1 MKIKI
6 NSEFAHE
13 LVLAIPYAYWL
24 HKQGQLESVTT
35 SKGMKPFY
43 YFCDNV
49 IEKFDFR
56 TLDHETSG
64 LKELPNDWIH
74 HNAFGATGKYLHDM
88 TQEEQDNVNGVLDY
102 RQWIPPDYKHTFND
116 VKFIDRPYIVVNN
129 NFNIESGND
138 ISKSMRYFDIKSLYE
153 IFNIL
158 TEKGYTIIYKRPDN
172 TEFAPDQNE
181 KSTIEQKLTL
191 KANVHEIGEM
201 TDYELCEYYDNIEN
215 LNSLKEKYSEYSY
228 NELQL
233 RIFANAKGFITP
245 NGGGGILCGY
255 FDVPVVMHVP
265 SGKELRTNYL
275 TNKESY
281 YNKLSNNKLYP
292 VIDPNNES
300 NYKKLFDKIKEVF

>member
-49 IEKFDFR
+49 IEEFDFR
-56 TLDHETSG
+56 TLNHETSG

-88 TQEEQDNVNGVLDY
+88 TQEEQDNMNGVLDY
-102 RQWIPPDYKHTFND
+102 RQWIPPDYKHTFNG
-116 VKFIDRPYIVVNN
+116 VEFIDRPYIVVNN
-129 NFNIESGND
+129 
-138 ISKSMRYFDIKSLYE
+138 
-153 IFNIL
+153 
-158 TEKGYTIIYKRPDN
+158 
-172 TEFAPDQNE
+172 
-181 KSTIEQKLTL
+181 
-191 KANVHEIGEM
+191 
-201 TDYELCEYYDNIEN
+201 N

-233 RIFANAKGFITP
+233 RIFANAEGFITP

-255 FDVPVVMHVP
+255 FDAPVVMHVP

-292 VIDPNNES
+292 VIDPGNES